1 MKKSYVLSSRRT
13 LSTID
18 SMKQTFLNTKEK
30 NNFLE
35 RIKTRNLSNEGSI
48 TGNIAGKVVK
58 DYIIPMFEYEYRSK
72 SYSER
77 RLKYGLNEKKYLLPV
92 KNTVFEELKL
102 SEALTNQLEDL
113 QNKLNENERVTKTF
127 IQEKHGL
134 INELDQCKKFLFD
147 MSSNLKILSLE
158 N

>member
-102 SEALTNQLEDL
+102 SRKKTN
-113 QNKLNENERVTKTF
+113 T
-127 IQEKHGL
+127 
-134 INELDQCKKFLFD
+134 
-147 MSSNLKILSLE
+147 
-158 N
+158 